1 MRVAMSKIFTAVKP
15 ALLAIDDVITRTILR
30 YWMSTLQ
37 AQLRHE
43 REPQH

>member
-1 MRVAMSKIFTAVKP
+1 MSKIFTAVKP
-15 ALLAIDDVITRTILR
+15 ALLAIDVVITRMILWF
-30 YWMSTLQ
+30 WMSTLQ

>member
-1 MRVAMSKIFTAVKP
+1 MRIAMSKILMAAKP
-15 ALLAIDDVITRTILR
+15 ALLAIDLVITRTILN

-37 AQLRHE
+37 AQLRYE